1 MILVFLGYMAS
12 GKSTVGKH
20 VAEILNY
27 SFIDLDAYIEEKEKM
42 KVKDI
47 FETKGEIYFRKIEH
61 AYLRHIINEQKK
73 CVLSLGGGTPCFYDS
88 VDWLNTINNVKTIY
102 LKASIDVITS
112 RLVSD
117 TIRPLISHLKSKE
130 EIKEFIAKH
139 LFERSFFY
147 NKAQIKLNTT
157 DLSIEEI
164 SEKILLELF

>member
-27 SFIDLDAYIEEKEKM
+27 SFIDLDFYIEEKEKM
-42 KVKDI
+42 KVKDN

-61 AYLRHIINEQKK
+61 TYLKDIINEQKN

-88 VDWLNTINNVKTIY
+88 VDWLNTINNVITIY
-102 LKASIDVITS
+102 LKASIDVITT
-112 RLVSD
+112 RLVND

>member
-27 SFIDLDAYIEEKEKM
+27 SFIDLDFYIEEKEKM

-61 AYLRHIINEQKK
+61 TYLKDIINEQKN

-88 VDWLNTINNVKTIY
+88 VDWLNTINNVITIY
-102 LKASIDVITS
+102 LKASIDVITT
-112 RLVSD
+112 RLVND

>member
-61 AYLRHIINEQKK
+61 TYLKDIINEQKN

-88 VDWLNTINNVKTIY
+88 VDWLNTINNVITIY
-102 LKASIDVITS
+102 LKASIDVITT
-112 RLVSD
+112 RLVND

>member
-1 MILVFLGYMAS
+1 MAS

-27 SFIDLDAYIEEKEKM
+27 SFIDLDFYIEEKEKM

-61 AYLRHIINEQKK
+61 TYLKDIINEQKN

-88 VDWLNTINNVKTIY
+88 VDWLNTINNVITIY
-102 LKASIDVITS
+102 LKASIDVITT
-112 RLVSD
+112 RLVND

>member
-27 SFIDLDAYIEEKEKM
+27 SFIDLDFYIEEKEKM

-61 AYLRHIINEQKK
+61 TYLKDIINEQKN

-88 VDWLNTINNVKTIY
+88 VDWLNTINNVITIY
-102 LKASIDVITS
+102 LKASIDVITT
-112 RLVSD
+112 RLVND

-157 DLSIEEI
+157 DLSIKEI

>member
-27 SFIDLDAYIEEKEKM
+27 SFIDLDTYIEEIEKM

-61 AYLRHIINEQKK
+61 TYLKDIINEQKN

-102 LKASIDVITS
+102 LKASIDVITN
-112 RLVSD
+112 RLVND

-157 DLSIEEI
+157 NLSIKEI

>member
-27 SFIDLDAYIEEKEKM
+27 SFIDLDTYIEEKEKM

-61 AYLRHIINEQKK
+61 AYLKDIINEQKN

-102 LKASIDVITS
+102 LKASIDVITT
-112 RLVSD
+112 RLVND

-147 NKAQIKLNTT
+147 NKAQIKLNTN
-157 DLSIEEI
+157 DLSTEEI

>member
-27 SFIDLDAYIEEKEKM
+27 SFIDLDTYIEEKEKM

-61 AYLRHIINEQKK
+61 AYLKDIINEQKK

-102 LKASIDVITS
+102 LKASIDVITT
-112 RLVSD
+112 RLVND

-147 NKAQIKLNTT
+147 NKAQIKLNTN
-157 DLSIEEI
+157 DLSTEEI